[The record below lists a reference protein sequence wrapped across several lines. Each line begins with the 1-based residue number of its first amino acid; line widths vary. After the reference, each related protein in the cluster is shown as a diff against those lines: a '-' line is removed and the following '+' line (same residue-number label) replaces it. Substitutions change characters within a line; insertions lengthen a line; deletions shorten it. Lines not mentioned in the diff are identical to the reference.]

1 MGSSARDEPL
11 GTCRLTMVH
20 NSGDKSD
27 QNSASS
33 YSQTGA
39 AGRSRTAPNPS
50 PLSLLAQTCTKIG
63 VPPHSEGGGK
73 AMANPTPV
81 SAGTPTT
88 QQQLPLGKIIT
99 VPGIPGHFI
108 QTGPNSLVQVPGPP
122 PATPA
127 TPLTANPAQNLQLAA
142 LAGGQQV
149 IRTNNQMA
157 VPTNLANL
165 GNLGAIGLG
174 NMGMATNVAGLG
186 QQQLVTLPNGQQALI
201 RAQPQVVQMAPQV
214 QQFMSVQVP
223 VSAAGGQTA
232 LQTVQVP
239 VQQMAP
245 QPQIQMVP
253 QLIQTSAGQ
262 QLVYAQV
269 AQPQVVAPQICN
281 IMGPNGQLQQVQVVG
296 GNSMLGGF
304 QGMSSIGGMMSMMQ
318 ATPQISNGQSTATT
332 STTFATTTMPSA
344 GVVGSQQTLPS
355 IAVAPQQPP
364 VLQGGM
370 IAQQPNI
377 INTQDTQS
385 GNLVSQCQPQH
396 GGNQEQTIV
405 NQQQQQQQQQQ
416 APTQTNIQTM
426 QVTSQNTVLQQQQN
440 GITTIQNSIQTSAAQ
455 PDLTNPQIQLK
466 TEPVW
471 PKPEPGTNQTN
482 PSSLQSQTNQPT
494 SIQTVQVNSQGQ
506 FVLGGQQ
513 MMTSQNVNPMQIRN
527 QNGQIQVQNPVG
539 NTQSVPM
546 QASVA
551 SAQIISPGQYPQP
564 IGLPATPA
572 GVGIATPAPSMGF
585 SGIPAG
591 TTQALQ
597 QDAND
602 PNKWHVVQIATPQ
615 MSGNMQAQI
624 VPAPPTTTAVTHDN
638 NTPRTRLRRVA
649 CTCPNCKDGER
660 VYRGG
665 TDGTP
670 RKKQHICHIPGC
682 NKVYGKTSHLRAHLR
697 WHSGE
702 RPFVCNW
709 VFCGK
714 RFTRS
719 DELQRHRRTHTGEKR
734 FQCPECQKKFMR
746 SDHLSK
752 HIKTHGKLGEG
763 NELEFD
769 AKEFAVIAENEQAEL
784 TMDDNA
790 IDMME
795 GLEDYDS
802 EEESGSDVSDSEIAP
817 GPPTLMPNV

>member
-1 MGSSARDEPL
+1 MS
-11 GTCRLTMVH
+11 
-20 NSGDKSD
+20 
-27 QNSASS
+27 
-33 YSQTGA
+33 
-39 AGRSRTAPNPS
+39 
-50 PLSLLAQTCTKIG
+50 
-63 VPPHSEGGGK
+63 
-73 AMANPTPV
+73 NPTPV
-81 SAGTPTT
+81 SAGTPANP
-88 QQQLPLGKIIT
+88 QQLPQGKIIT

-122 PATPA
+122 PTAPAQQFPPQDAATPQQTFFASAAVPTGQTAIASA
-127 TPLTANPAQNLQLAA
+127 TPTQNLQIAA
-142 LAGGQQV
+142 LPGGQQV
-149 IRTNNQMA
+149 IRANNPVAMPA
-157 VPTNLANL
+157 NMNLTAMGLNGVNMGTNLS
-165 GNLGAIGLG
+165 
-174 NMGMATNVAGLG
+174 GLG
-186 QQQLVTLPNGQQALI
+186 QQQLVTLPTGQQAII
-201 RAQPQVVQMAPQV
+201 RAPPQVVQVAPPV
-214 QQFMSVQVP
+214 QQYMSVQIP
-223 VSAAGGQTA
+223 VTAANGQAA

-239 VQQMAP
+239 VQQVAP

-269 AQPQVVAPQICN
+269 AQPQVITPQICN

-296 GNSMLGGF
+296 GNSMIGGF
-304 QGMSSIGGMMSMMQ
+304 QGASSLGGMVTMMQ
-318 ATPQISNGQSTATT
+318 ANPQITNGQSTATT
-332 STTFATTTMPSA
+332 STTFATTTVPSVGIGTQQAPVIQQGGLLTQPSNIIGQPENQSTGLQNQPSA
-344 GVVGSQQTLPS
+344 QNLTTQQ
-355 IAVAPQQPP
+355 V
-364 VLQGGM
+364 
-370 IAQQPNI
+370 N
-377 INTQDTQS
+377 
-385 GNLVSQCQPQH
+385 
-396 GGNQEQTIV
+396 NQEQTIV
-405 NQQQQQQQQQQ
+405 NQQS
-416 APTQTNIQTM
+416 APQTSLPTILQNQIA
-426 QVTSQNTVLQQQQN
+426 SQNNPLQQQTIVATNQTN
-440 GITTIQNSIQTSAAQ
+440 AQTIATTATQ
-455 PDLTNPQIQLK
+455 PDFNNSQIQLK
-466 TEPVW
+466 SEPLW
-471 PKPEPGTNQTN
+471 PKPEPGTNQTL
-482 PSSLQSQTNQPT
+482 PSSVQSQTSQPS

-506 FVLGGQQ
+506 YVLGGQQ
-513 MMTSQNVNPMQIRN
+513 IMTSQNLNPMQIRN
-527 QNGQIQVQNPVG
+527 TSSQIQVQNPVG

-564 IGLPATPA
+564 VGMPATPA
-572 GVGIATPAPSMGF
+572 AVGIAAAAPSMGF

-615 MSGNMQAQI
+615 MSQNMQAQI
-624 VPAPPTTTAVTHDN
+624 VPATSVPTSNDN
-638 NTPRTRLRRVA
+638 STPRTRLRRVA

-709 VFCGK
+709 VYCGK

-763 NELEFD
+763 NDLDFD
-769 AKEFAVIAENEQAEL
+769 AKDFAVISETEQTEL
-784 TMDDNA
+784 TMDENTLN
-790 IDMME
+790 MME
-795 GLEDYDS
+795 DLEEYDS
-802 EEESGSDVSDSEIAP
+802 EDESGSDVSDSEIAP

>member
-1 MGSSARDEPL
+1 
-11 GTCRLTMVH
+11 
-20 NSGDKSD
+20 
-27 QNSASS
+27 
-33 YSQTGA
+33 
-39 AGRSRTAPNPS
+39 
-50 PLSLLAQTCTKIG
+50 
-63 VPPHSEGGGK
+63 
-73 AMANPTPV
+73 MANPTPV
-81 SAGTPTT
+81 SAGTPAAP
-88 QQQLPLGKIIT
+88 QQIPQGKIIT

-122 PATPA
+122 PAAPAPTPQFA
-127 TPLTANPAQNLQLAA
+127 TQDGAAPQQAFFASSPMPAAPAAIASANPTQNLQIAA
-142 LAGGQQV
+142 LPGGQQV
-149 IRTNNQMA
+149 IRANNQVA
-157 VPTNLANL
+157 VPANMNL
-165 GNLGAIGLG
+165 GGIGLG
-174 NMGMATNVAGLG
+174 NMGMAANMGGLG

-201 RAQPQVVQMAPQV
+201 RAQPQVMQMAPQV
-214 QQFMSVQVP
+214 QQYMSVQVP
-223 VSAAGGQTA
+223 VSAANGQTA
-232 LQTVQVP
+232 YQTVQVP
-239 VQQMAP
+239 VQQAMP

-269 AQPQVVAPQICN
+269 AAQPQVMAPQICN
-281 IMGPNGQLQQVQVVG
+281 IMGPNGQIQQVQVMG

-318 ATPQISNGQSTATT
+318 ATPQITNGQSTATT
-332 STTFATTTMPSA
+332 STTFATST
-344 GVVGSQQTLPS
+344 VPS
-355 IAVAPQQPP
+355 IAVGTQQASI
-364 VLQGGM
+364 LQQGGIM
-370 IAQQPNI
+370 AQPANIVNQQETQNANLLNQQQAQTIASQQG
-377 INTQDTQS
+377 S
-385 GNLVSQCQPQH
+385 
-396 GGNQEQTIV
+396 NQEQTII
-405 NQQQQQQQQQQ
+405 NQQSV
-416 APTQTNIQTM
+416 AQTSLQTM
-426 QVTSQNTVLQQQQN
+426 LQSHATPQNAVVHHQLNGMSTMQSNSQPILTS
-440 GITTIQNSIQTSAAQ
+440 SAQ
-455 PDLTNPQIQLK
+455 PDLSNSQIQLK

-482 PSSLQSQTNQPT
+482 PSSLQSQTSQPS

-527 QNGQIQVQNPVG
+527 PNGQIQVQNPVG

-551 SAQIISPGQYPQP
+551 SAQIISPGQYPTP
-564 IGLPATPA
+564 IGLPSTPNAVGLAAAT
-572 GVGIATPAPSMGF
+572 PSMGF

-615 MSGNMQAQI
+615 MSQNMQAQI
-624 VPAPPTTTAVTHDN
+624 VPAPATSMSLSHDN
-638 NTPRTRLRRVA
+638 STPRTRLRRVA

-763 NELEFD
+763 NDIEFD
-769 AKEFAVIAENEQAEL
+769 AKDFAVISENDQTEL
-784 TMDDNA
+784 TMDDNTL
-790 IDMME
+790 DMME
-795 GLEDYDS
+795 GLEDYDTDD
-802 EEESGSDVSDSEIAP
+802 ESGSDVSDSEIAP

>member
-1 MGSSARDEPL
+1 MK
-11 GTCRLTMVH
+11 VV
-20 NSGDKSD
+20 
-27 QNSASS
+27 
-33 YSQTGA
+33 QTGA

-88 QQQLPLGKIIT
+88 QQQLPQGKIIT

-122 PATPA
+122 PTTPAPAQQFQPQDAAPAAAPPQQAFFASSALATPA

-385 GNLVSQCQPQH
+385 GNLVSQCQPQQ

-405 NQQQQQQQQQQ
+405 NQQQQQQQ

-426 QVTSQNTVLQQQQN
+426 QVTSQNTVVQQQQN
-440 GITTIQNSIQTSAAQ
+440 GITTIQNSIQTSAPQ

-471 PKPEPGTNQTN
+471 PKPEPGTNQAN

>member
-1 MGSSARDEPL
+1 MI
-11 GTCRLTMVH
+11 VV
-20 NSGDKSD
+20 
-27 QNSASS
+27 
-33 YSQTGA
+33 QTDA
-39 AGRSRTAPNPS
+39 AGRTRTAPSPS
-50 PLSLLAQTCTKIG
+50 PLALLAQSCHKIG
-63 VPPHSEGGGK
+63 VPGQTEGGGK
-73 AMANPTPV
+73 GMANPTPV
-81 SAGTPTT
+81 SAGTPAGP
-88 QQQLPLGKIIT
+88 QQIPQGKIIT

-122 PATPA
+122 PPTQQFATQDAPQAAPPSFFASSPMPPPA
-127 TPLTANPAQNLQLAA
+127 ASAPIATANSAQNIQLAA

-149 IRTNNQMA
+149 IRANNQVA
-157 VPTNLANL
+157 VPANMNLASM
-165 GNLGAIGLG
+165 GLG
-174 NMGMATNVAGLG
+174 NMGMATNMAGLG

-201 RAQPQVVQMAPQV
+201 RAQPQVMQMAPPV
-214 QQFMSVQVP
+214 QQYMSVQIP
-223 VSAAGGQTA
+223 VSQANGQTA

-253 QLIQTSAGQ
+253 QIIQTSAGQ

-269 AQPQVVAPQICN
+269 AAQPQVMQPQVCN
-281 IMGPNGQLQQVQVVG
+281 ILGPNGQIQQVQVMG

-304 QGMSSIGGMMSMMQ
+304 QGMSSLGGMMSMMQ
-318 ATPQISNGQSTATT
+318 ATPQITNGQSTAST
-332 STTFATTTMPSA
+332 STTFATTTVPSVA
-344 GVVGSQQTLPS
+344 VGTQQASIMHQGGLIGQPANILNQQDASQNATLLNQQQAQTIASQQGS
-355 IAVAPQQPP
+355 
-364 VLQGGM
+364 
-370 IAQQPNI
+370 
-377 INTQDTQS
+377 
-385 GNLVSQCQPQH
+385 
-396 GGNQEQTIV
+396 NQEQTLISH
-405 NQQQQQQQQQQ
+405 Q
-416 APTQTNIQTM
+416 APPQTSLHNIIQSNT
-426 QVTSQNTVLQQQQN
+426 TPQNTVGHQQN
-440 GITTIQNSIQTSAAQ
+440 GMSTIQSSSQSIMTSSTQ
-455 PDLTNPQIQLK
+455 PDFLSSQIQLK
-466 TEPVW
+466 SEPVW
-471 PKPEPGTNQTN
+471 PKTEPGTNQN
-482 PSSLQSQTNQPT
+482 NSASQISQPPQV
-494 SIQTVQVNSQGQ
+494 QTVQVNSQGQ

-513 MMTSQNVNPMQIRN
+513 LMSSQNVNPMQIRN
-527 QNGQIQVQNPVG
+527 PSGQIQVQTPAANS
-539 NTQSVPM
+539 QSVPI
-546 QASVA
+546 QAIPASVA

-564 IGLPATPA
+564 IGLPSTPSA
-572 GVGIATPAPSMGF
+572 LGIASATPSMGF

-615 MSGNMQAQI
+615 MAQNMQAQI
-624 VPAPPTTTAVTHDN
+624 VQTPATSLSLSHDN
-638 NTPRTRLRRVA
+638 STPRTRLRRVA

-763 NELEFD
+763 NEIEFD
-769 AKEFAVIAENEQAEL
+769 AKDFAVISENDQSEL
-784 TMDDNA
+784 TMDDNTL
-790 IDMME
+790 DMME

-802 EEESGSDVSDSEIAP
+802 DDESGSDVSDSEIAP